1 MIERPPLFARLALA
15 VIILLIGSFVAWS
28 AVTEID
34 EITRGDGKVIPVSK
48 TQIVQSTE
56 PGVVQEIAVQVGQV
70 VSKGDLIIRLDDTST
85 TASLGESVARSR
97 ALQTQIARLE
107 IEMAGDLKSD
117 LHCPEA
123 IAKTSPQICENE
135 NQLLRARRDNFR
147 NKLSVLEERRQQRM
161 KELDEAHANISR
173 LEENLKIAQREEDLI
188 APMAKRKLVAQTDL
202 IRVQKELTEVTGQLQ
217 LAKESID
224 RIKAAISEASLQ
236 VDELGLQLQ
245 QEALAEKTEALSELS
260 VIEETIRGASDR
272 VARTDIRSPVD
283 GVINTLD
290 VNTIGAYVQPGS
302 VIGGVVPT
310 SETLLVEARVSPRD
324 IAFVRPG
331 QPALVKISAYDFSIY
346 GGIEGEVSNITADSL
361 VDQNTG
367 ETFYQVRVKTAKSEL
382 VKDGRTYAIIPGMIA
397 SVDIMTG
404 HKTILHYL
412 LKPINKAKDEALRE
426 R

>member
-15 VIILLIGSFVAWS
+15 VIILLIGSFIAWS

-107 IEMAGDLKSD
+107 IEMAGDFKSD
-117 LHCPEA
+117 LDCPEA

-161 KELDEAHANISR
+161 KELDEAQANISR

-188 APMAKRKLVAQTDL
+188 APMGR
-202 IRVQKELTEVTGQLQ
+202 
-217 LAKESID
+217 
-224 RIKAAISEASLQ
+224 SERRHWAC
-236 VDELGLQLQ
+236 V
-245 QEALAEKTEALSELS
+245 
-260 VIEETIRGASDR
+260 
-272 VARTDIRSPVD
+272 
-283 GVINTLD
+283 
-290 VNTIGAYVQPGS
+290 YV
-302 VIGGVVPT
+302 
-310 SETLLVEARVSPRD
+310 
-324 IAFVRPG
+324 
-331 QPALVKISAYDFSIY
+331 
-346 GGIEGEVSNITADSL
+346 
-361 VDQNTG
+361 
-367 ETFYQVRVKTAKSEL
+367 
-382 VKDGRTYAIIPGMIA
+382 
-397 SVDIMTG
+397 
-404 HKTILHYL
+404 
-412 LKPINKAKDEALRE
+412 
-426 R
+426 

>member
-1 MIERPPLFARLALA
+1 MSDRPPFFARLALA
-15 VIILLIGSFVAWS
+15 AVVLLVSSFVAWA

-48 TQIVQSTE
+48 TQIIQATE
-56 PGVVQEIAVQVGQV
+56 PGVVEEIAVQVGQV
-70 VSKGDLIIRLDDTST
+70 IRKGDLIIRLDNTST
-85 TASLGESVARSR
+85 TSSLGESEARSR
-97 ALQTQIARLE
+97 ALQAQIARLE
-107 IEMAGDLKSD
+107 IEMAGDTKSD
-117 LHCPEA
+117 LVCPRA
-123 IAKTSPQICENE
+123 IAETSPQICDNE

-147 NKLSVLEERRQQRM
+147 NKLSVLEERRLQRT
-161 KELDEAHANISR
+161 KELDEARANIAR
-173 LEENLKIAQREEDLI
+173 LEENLKITQREEALI
-188 APMAKRKLVAQTDL
+188 APMVKRKLVAQTEL
-202 IRVQKELTEVTGQLQ
+202 IRIQKELTEFTGQLQ

-245 QEALAEKTEALSELS
+245 QEALAEKTKALSELS
-260 VIEETIRGASDR
+260 VIEETIRGATDR

-310 SETLLVEARVSPRD
+310 SETLLVEARISPRD
-324 IAFVRPG
+324 VAFVRPG

-346 GGIEGEVSNITADSL
+346 GGIEGEVANITADSL
-361 VDQNTG
+361 VDQNSG
-367 ETFYQVRVKTAKSEL
+367 ETFYQVRVKTSRSEL
-382 VKDGRTYAIIPGMIA
+382 EKDGRQYAIIPGMIA

>member
-1 MIERPPLFARLALA
+1 MNDRPPLFARLALA
-15 VIILLIGSFVAWS
+15 VIVLLISSFVAWA

-48 TQIVQSTE
+48 TQIIQATE
-56 PGVVQEIAVQVGQV
+56 PGVVQEIAVQVGQIIR
-70 VSKGDLIIRLDDTST
+70 KGDLIVRLDNTST
-85 TASLGESVARSR
+85 TSSLGESEARAR
-97 ALQTQIARLE
+97 ALQAQIARLE
-107 IEMAGDLKSD
+107 IEMAGDTKSD
-117 LHCPEA
+117 LVCPSA
-123 IAKTSPQICENE
+123 IAKTSPEICDNE

-147 NKLSVLEERRQQRM
+147 NKLSVLEERRLQRT
-161 KELDEAHANISR
+161 KELDEAYANIGR
-173 LEENLKIAQREEDLI
+173 LEENLKITQREEALI

-217 LAKESID
+217 LSKESID

-245 QEALAEKTEALSELS
+245 QEALAEKTKALSELS
-260 VIEETIRGASDR
+260 VIEETIRGATDR

-290 VNTIGAYVQPGS
+290 VNTVGAYLQAGS

-310 SETLLVEARVSPRD
+310 SETLLVEARISPRD
-324 IAFVRPG
+324 VAFVRPG
-331 QPALVKISAYDFSIY
+331 QPALVKISAYDFSVY
-346 GGIEGEVSNITADSL
+346 GGIEGEVANITADSL
-361 VDQNTG
+361 VDQNSG
-367 ETFYQVRVKTAKSEL
+367 ETFYQVRVKTSRSEL
-382 VKDGRTYAIIPGMIA
+382 EKDGREYAIIPGMIA

-412 LKPINKAKDEALRE
+412 LKPINKAKNEALRE

>member
-1 MIERPPLFARLALA
+1 MSDRPPLFARLALA
-15 VIILLIGSFVAWS
+15 VIVLLISSFVAWA

-48 TQIVQSTE
+48 TQIIQATE
-56 PGVVQEIAVQVGQV
+56 PGVVQEIAVQVGQIV
-70 VSKGDLIIRLDDTST
+70 RKGDLILRLDNTST
-85 TASLGESVARSR
+85 TSSLGESEARAR
-97 ALQTQIARLE
+97 ALQAQIARLE
-107 IEMAGDLKSD
+107 IEMVGDTKSD
-117 LHCPEA
+117 LVCPSA
-123 IAKTSPQICENE
+123 IAKTSPEICDNE

-147 NKLSVLEERRQQRM
+147 NKLSVLEERRLQRT
-161 KELDEAHANISR
+161 KELDEAHANIGR
-173 LEENLKIAQREEDLI
+173 LEENLKITQREEALI

-202 IRVQKELTEVTGQLQ
+202 IRVQKERTEVTGQLQ

-245 QEALAEKTEALSELS
+245 QEALAERTKALSELS
-260 VIEETIRGASDR
+260 VIEETIRGATDR

-290 VNTIGAYVQPGS
+290 VNTIGAYLQPGS

-310 SETLLVEARVSPRD
+310 SETLLVEARISPRD
-324 IAFVRPG
+324 VAFVRPG
-331 QPALVKISAYDFSIY
+331 QPALVKISAYDFSVY
-346 GGIEGEVSNITADSL
+346 GGIEGEVANITADSL
-361 VDQNTG
+361 VDQNSG
-367 ETFYQVRVKTAKSEL
+367 ETFYQVRVKTSRSEL
-382 VKDGRTYAIIPGMIA
+382 EKDGREYAIIPGMIA

-412 LKPINKAKDEALRE
+412 LKPINKAKNEALRE

>member
-15 VIILLIGSFVAWS
+15 VIILLIGSFIAWS

-107 IEMAGDLKSD
+107 IEMAGDFKSD
-117 LHCPEA
+117 LDCPEA

-161 KELDEAHANISR
+161 KELDEANANISR

-361 VDQNTG
+361 VDQNSG

>member
-15 VIILLIGSFVAWS
+15 VIILLIGSFIAWS

-107 IEMAGDLKSD
+107 IEMAGDFKSD
-117 LHCPEA
+117 LDCPEA

-245 QEALAEKTEALSELS
+245 QEALAEKTQALSELS

-361 VDQNTG
+361 VDQNSG

>member
-15 VIILLIGSFVAWS
+15 VIILLIGSFIAWS

-107 IEMAGDLKSD
+107 IEMAGDFKSD
-117 LHCPEA
+117 LDCPEA

-161 KELDEAHANISR
+161 KELDEAQANISR

-361 VDQNTG
+361 VDQNSG

>member
-107 IEMAGDLKSD
+107 IEMAGDFKSD
-117 LHCPEA
+117 LDCPEA

-245 QEALAEKTEALSELS
+245 QEALAEKTQALSELS

-310 SETLLVEARVSPRD
+310 SETLLVEARISPRD

-361 VDQNTG
+361 VDQNSG